1 MEDTVILIEADYLAA
16 VIDSSGLGQRHP
28 GDIDCGEGGRKGSRC
43 GQGNRA
49 QNQEQHSEHQSMGSI
64 TVTRQAAGN
73 LIGLQRLRD
82 EINTDPE

>member
-1 MEDTVILIEADYLAA
+1 LIPLAWVNVTLGTSIVVKVAARAADVVKAIALKIRNSIPSTKAW
-16 VIDSSGLGQRHP
+16 
-28 GDIDCGEGGRKGSRC
+28 
-43 GQGNRA
+43 
-49 QNQEQHSEHQSMGSI
+49 GSI